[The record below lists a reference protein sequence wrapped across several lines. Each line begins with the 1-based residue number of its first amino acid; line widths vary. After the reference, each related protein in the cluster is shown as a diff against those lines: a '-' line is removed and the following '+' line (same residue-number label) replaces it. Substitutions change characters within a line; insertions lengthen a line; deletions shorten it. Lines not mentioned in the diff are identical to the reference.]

1 MKILMFLA
9 KEFTF
14 SPFEKT
20 LSEANDR
27 AGEVKLA
34 DAVVVFVHSEPQ
46 DEADP
51 SGLETKFVK
60 NVKWIAGKRGFR
72 NIVLHSFTHLAEVS
86 APPQFAE
93 AFLQGVAQRLRNTG
107 YQVAL
112 TPFGWVCEWKLSVY
126 GESLAKVFKS
136 LQTNANDWSISSNQ
150 RKE

>member
-1 MKILMFLA
+1 MLLA

-14 SPFEKT
+14 RPFERT
-20 LSEANDR
+20 LSEANDSACEER
-27 AGEVKLA
+27 VA
-34 DAVVVFVHSEPQ
+34 DAAVVFVHSEPQ

-72 NIVLHSFTHLAEVS
+72 NIVLHSFTHLAETS

-93 AFLQGVAQRLRNTG
+93 AFFQSAAQRLRNTG
-107 YQVAL
+107 YQVTL
-112 TPFGWVCEWKLSVY
+112 TPFGWVCEWELSVY

-136 LQTNANDWSISSNQ
+136 L
-150 RKE
+150 

>member
-1 MKILMFLA
+1 MKILMFLS

-14 SPFEKT
+14 HPFEKT
-20 LSEANDR
+20 LPDANDS
-27 AGEVKLA
+27 AGGEELT

-51 SGLETKFVK
+51 SGLETRFVK
-60 NVKWIAGKRGFR
+60 NIKWIAGKRGFR

-93 AFLQGVAQRLRNTG
+93 AFLQGAAQRLRNTG
-107 YQVAL
+107 YQVTL

-136 LQTNANDWSISSNQ
+136 L
-150 RKE
+150 